1 MKMSKEDR
9 MIELLEELVKWTKVR
24 SLPRV
29 KELLLSILKNPKEM
43 IAYQASDGERSG
55 REVGERANVGQT
67 TVARWWRTW
76 IRAGIAEPVSVQ
88 RGERAKRIFSLDDF
102 GIEVPQVSTIEE
114 RDVIDTQTL
123 SSEESEYVS
132 NG

>member
-1 MKMSKEDR
+1 MSKEDR

-29 KELLLSILKNPKEM
+29 KELLLSILKNPEEM
-43 IAYQASDGERSG
+43 TAYQASDGERSG

-67 TVARWWRTW
+67 TVARWWKTW

-102 GIEVPQVSTIEE
+102 GIEVPQASTIEE

-123 SSEESEYVS
+123 NSEESE
-132 NG
+132 